1 MFFINEESKETIL
14 DFWELEYCTFFVSIE
29 YQCEMT
35 QYSPLNVKLFKI
47 VKLPQLNK
55 LKSEIKDVTK
65 VTFKLSSNDVGDS
78 NNENDFLHKLLLTN
92 TQVSRNRKAFAN
104 NSSANVKS
112 SKPQFHK
119 TWQAEGSL
127 GRLLGLLLKL
137 GLPLMNYVLKPLAKN
152 DLIPLELTPAAS
164 ATDAAIHEK
173 MFESGRPP
181 TLALRPLDNF

>member
-1 MFFINEESKETIL
+1 
-14 DFWELEYCTFFVSIE
+14 
-29 YQCEMT
+29 MT

-104 NSSANVKS
+104 NFSAKVKS

-119 TWQAEGSL
+119 IGQAEGFL
-127 GRLLGLLLKL
+127 GRLLGLLLKI
-137 GLPLMNYVLKPLAKN
+137 GLPLMNDVLKPLAKN
-152 DLIPLELTPAAS
+152 DLIPLELTPATS
-164 ATDAAIHEK
+164 ATDATIHEK

>member
-55 LKSEIKDVTK
+55 LKSGIKDVTK

-92 TQVSRNRKAFAN
+92 TQVSRNSKAFAN
-104 NSSANVKS
+104 NFSANVKS
-112 SKPQFHK
+112 SNLNFIKYDKQKDFSVDFLDYC
-119 TWQAEGSL
+119 W
-127 GRLLGLLLKL
+127 
-137 GLPLMNYVLKPLAKN
+137 NLAC
-152 DLIPLELTPAAS
+152 L
-164 ATDAAIHEK
+164 
-173 MFESGRPP
+173 
-181 TLALRPLDNF
+181 